1 MIPFGGDRL
10 MVESAA
16 RMMANDPAIFSVN
29 LKNGWKVTRFSIK
42 ELPYVA
48 VRKFNKSRSS
58 LTALLGK

>member
-1 MIPFGGDRL
+1 M